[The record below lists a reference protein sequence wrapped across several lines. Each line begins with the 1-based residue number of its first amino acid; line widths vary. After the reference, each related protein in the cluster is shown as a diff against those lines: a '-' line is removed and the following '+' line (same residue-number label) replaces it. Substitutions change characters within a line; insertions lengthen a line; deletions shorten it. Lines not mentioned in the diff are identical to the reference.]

1 MYAELEAKKAAE
13 GGSGGADMNSMQAE
27 LEAARAALNN
37 QVSSEDAESEAKQA
51 EALQKQAQQYAKRGI
66 TLAELEPNCQKPH
79 FVNLDEDS
87 FRSNRF
93 LYILKPDG
101 PTVFGPKCDISPPSF
116 SIKKNHCT
124 IRPDEGGYC
133 IIGGKG
139 ETVLKG
145 KSIKEGE
152 MFALSQ
158 YDWVSMGTE
167 VMIFRMPGWVPTE
180 MPEAEKMFE
189 EVQETIAEVSSGGGG
204 GGGSSGGGGDD
215 EMAKRIAELEKANAE
230 LKKT

>member
-1 MYAELEAKKAAE
+1 M
-13 GGSGGADMNSMQAE
+13 
-27 LEAARAALNN
+27 
-37 QVSSEDAESEAKQA
+37 
-51 EALQKQAQQYAKRGI
+51 
-66 TLAELEPNCQKPH
+66 
-79 FVNLDEDS
+79 
-87 FRSNRF
+87 
-93 LYILKPDG
+93 
-101 PTVFGPKCDISPPSF
+101 
-116 SIKKNHCT
+116 
-124 IRPDEGGYC
+124 
-133 IIGGKG
+133 
-139 ETVLKG
+139 LKG